1 LGYRSLYTLI
11 MNWTILIALFLIVCE
26 AVYEG
31 LAVRGK
37 HLASE
42 LIEDIYTGLII
53 VVVSLWLATV
63 TDIPLWKIIT
73 GIVMIR
79 FALFDIIWNISAGQ
93 RWFYYGN
100 KLYDRIMISLGGWG
114 WFVKAIC
121 LIVGICILFF

>member
-1 LGYRSLYTLI
+1 
-11 MNWTILIALFLIVCE
+11 MNWIILIALFLIVCE

-31 LAVRGK
+31 LSIRGK
-37 HLASE
+37 RLASE

-73 GIVMIR
+73 GIIMIR
-79 FALFDIIWNISAGQ
+79 FATFDIIWNISAGQ

-100 KLYDRIMISLGGWG
+100 KLYDRIMISLGRWG

>member
-1 LGYRSLYTLI
+1 

-31 LAVRGK
+31 LAIRGN

-42 LIEDIYTGLII
+42 LIEDIYTGVVI
-53 VVVSLWLATV
+53 VIVSLWLSIV
-63 TDIPLWKIIT
+63 TNVPLWKIIT

-79 FALFDIIWNISAGQ
+79 FATFDIIWNISAGQ
-93 RWFYYGN
+93 RWYFYGET
-100 KLYDRIMISLGGWG
+100 KLYDRIMIALGGWG